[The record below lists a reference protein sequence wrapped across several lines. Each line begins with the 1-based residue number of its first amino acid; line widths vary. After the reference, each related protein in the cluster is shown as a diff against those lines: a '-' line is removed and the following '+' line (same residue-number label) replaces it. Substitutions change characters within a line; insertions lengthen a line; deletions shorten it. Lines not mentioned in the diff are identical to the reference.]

1 MLTLAAAIAW
11 PRVARAQQAEQTRRV
26 GVLMPFDAQDSF
38 GREIVAALR
47 EGLNERGWAEGRNVR
62 IDARWIGGDDERR
75 SAHAAELV
83 RSAPDVL
90 FACFAGQLAALSRET
105 RAIPIVFVGVSDPVA
120 AGYVESFARPGGNIT
135 GFVFFEPAMV
145 GKWLGVLKEIA
156 PALSRVGFMVN
167 PEVSPHYQNYFSVF
181 TNVAPKFKVEPIR
194 SFANRPSEVEAQIEA
209 LARQGG
215 GGLLVAADTFTGL
228 NRQLIAA
235 TAARYRIPAV
245 YVFREA
251 VLAGGLISY
260 GPEQL
265 DVIRRSAS
273 YVDRIL
279 RGERPAELPI
289 QAPVKFELVI
299 NMKSAQALGLEVP
312 PTLLARADEVI
323 E

>member
-1 MLTLAAAIAW
+1 MGRKTQIRSSPRKRGPRATDRVPWIPACAGMNGIGRRSFMLTLAAAAAW
-11 PRVARAQQAEQTRRV
+11 PLAARAQQAEQTRRV

-62 IDARWIGGDDERR
+62 I
-75 SAHAAELV
+75 
-83 RSAPDVL
+83 
-90 FACFAGQLAALSRET
+90 
-105 RAIPIVFVGVSDPVA
+105 
-120 AGYVESFARPGGNIT
+120 
-135 GFVFFEPAMV
+135 
-145 GKWLGVLKEIA
+145 
-156 PALSRVGFMVN
+156 SRVGFMVN

-215 GGLLVAADTFTGL
+215 GGLLVAADTFTAL

-299 NMKSAQALGLEVP
+299 NTKSAQALGLEIP